1 MLGSGDF
8 SIFQTHIVHF
18 SWYTASKFFKNILVF
33 FSPWDNCTFWIGRL
47 SNRQSTC
54 WATLIIVSKMHTTH
68 SKFEVHCHFIQ
79 QLNPHKKKRTP
90 DFDALETWKEQFRKE
105 NIKREPFRL
114 RWLCLA
120 WYIDRR
126 DHRAH
131 TITRWFRWILRYFS
145 YIKT

>member
-1 MLGSGDF
+1 MLVSGDF

-79 QLNPHKKKRTP
+79 QLNPPKKKRTP